1 MAGQEAAKR
10 GREKT
15 QGRLWRPAHDPRG
28 PARGGQSSDFSHD
41 KNYFYVRKKSEPQDN
56 SGPFKGVL
64 VVEAA
69 ALCGCCYDFFN
80 RRDNKQEKRER
91 FSHALLSSQLTLRVS
106 RTTYQKDEA
115 TALFRFARRWWCFLH
130 FFLLL
135 RER

>member
-1 MAGQEAAKR
+1 MTDFDRAI
-10 GREKT
+10 
-15 QGRLWRPAHDPRG
+15 
-28 PARGGQSSDFSHD
+28 SDFSHA

-69 ALCGCCYDFFN
+69 TLRGCCYDFFN